1 CFGAHVRDRAQSDQ
15 AHPGRRD
22 LATAPGDASPRRG
35 LFRAGRRRR
44 YDRRLRLLALFAGP
58 ALVRTAAAAVLL
70 DSRRRLLSRAAR
82 VPGHRSSQHYLP
94 RLPSRYR
101 SGRVRRSARP
111 WWRRPRAGTDRH
123 GPRGIDIREVHQRA
137 HTGCAARH
145 RRGLASRILVR
156 RHRDHL
162 RPIPGID
169 RRSREACRLLLRSI
183 PGARGLRDIVF
194 HHSHSRGPQQH
205 SAEGEM
211 RPRLSPAL
219 VVVAIALAALEAAGT
234 GPGLVRDV
242 IGTPAV
248 VGGEV
253 LHLLESRAFYD
264 NLGVTLVELSLGLA
278 LAVILGLV
286 LALGFGTNAKSHD
299 VIEPFLLIG

>member
-1 CFGAHVRDRAQSDQ
+1 
-15 AHPGRRD
+15 
-22 LATAPGDASPRRG
+22 
-35 LFRAGRRRR
+35 
-44 YDRRLRLLALFAGP
+44 
-58 ALVRTAAAAVLL
+58 
-70 DSRRRLLSRAAR
+70 
-82 VPGHRSSQHYLP
+82 
-94 RLPSRYR
+94 
-101 SGRVRRSARP
+101 
-111 WWRRPRAGTDRH
+111 
-123 GPRGIDIREVHQRA
+123 
-137 HTGCAARH
+137 
-145 RRGLASRILVR
+145 
-156 RHRDHL
+156 
-162 RPIPGID
+162 
-169 RRSREACRLLLRSI
+169 
-183 PGARGLRDIVF
+183 
-194 HHSHSRGPQQH
+194 
-205 SAEGEM
+205 M

-299 VIEPFLLIG
+299 VIEPFLLIGNTIPKVIFLPAFLMLLGVGMESKIAFGALHGMLPVAFMVSNGARKTIASEQMRAAIVMDANRLQIIRAVLLPSVMPYLVSALRLAVSLTLLGVILGEMYVARAGLGFLLMRRYTELQIPQMLGIVVIIGALAAALDFALRLFEARIWRIHGFRQKY